1 MELSGV
7 QQRGVWQA
15 NAGNA
20 TLSAYVVAEHRL
32 VCCCVTTNTKYENR
46 CLNSQDLQTYTVNAK
61 SHRR

>member
-7 QQRGVWQA
+7 QQLGVWQA

-32 VCCCVTTNTKYENR
+32 VCCCVLEVSTN
-46 CLNSQDLQTYTVNAK
+46 CTVVLCI
-61 SHRR
+61 